1 MSEARKGLGLG
12 VAAYLLWGAFPL
24 YWPLLEPAGAVE
36 LLAHRVLWSMVTM
49 ALLVLLLRRRHALL
63 ALVRDRR
70 TRALLAVAAL
80 TISVNWAT
88 FIYGVNSGHVVET
101 SLGYFINPLVTVLMG
116 VLVLGERLRPL
127 QWTALGLGG
136 LAVAVLTWDYGRLPL
151 IALTLAF
158 SFAVYGLVKKSAGA
172 GAVESLA
179 VETALVAP
187 LAAAYLVWLGLSG
200 GARVGTDGA
209 GHVLLVATAGI
220 VTAVPLLC
228 FGAAATRIPMVSLG
242 LLQYLAPVLH
252 FALGVLVFG
261 EEMPPG
267 RWVGFV
273 VVWLAL
279 GLFTVEALR
288 HRRRQLAVA
297 AAASPAV

>member
-1 MSEARKGLGLG
+1 M
-12 VAAYLLWGAFPL
+12 
-24 YWPLLEPAGAVE
+24 
-36 LLAHRVLWSMVTM
+36 
-49 ALLVLLLRRRHALL
+49 
-63 ALVRDRR
+63 
-70 TRALLAVAAL
+70 
-80 TISVNWAT
+80 
-88 FIYGVNSGHVVET
+88 
-101 SLGYFINPLVTVLMG
+101 
-116 VLVLGERLRPL
+116 
-127 QWTALGLGG
+127 
-136 LAVAVLTWDYGRLPL
+136 
-151 IALTLAF
+151 
-158 SFAVYGLVKKSAGA
+158 
-172 GAVESLA
+172 ESLA

-187 LAAAYLVWLGLSG
+187 LAAAYLVWLGLAG

-242 LLQYLAPVLH
+242 LLQYLAPVLQ

-273 VVWLAL
+273 IVWLAL
-279 GLFTVEALR
+279 GLFTLEALR
-288 HRRRQLAVA
+288 HRRRQLALA